1 MPTQL
6 PQKAANPYFTFVES
20 VLWLA
25 FFFFFEAFPHPHILI
40 STLLLWHLGREGFRC
55 FSPRHRYSLSK
66 SSYLEEVQM
75 PAALP

>member
-25 FFFFFEAFPHPHILI
+25 FFFFLKLSLILI
-40 STLLLWHLGREGFRC
+40 F
-55 FSPRHRYSLSK
+55 
-66 SSYLEEVQM
+66 
-75 PAALP
+75 